1 MTEQATQSPLP
12 FPPFMLRLC
21 DPKTS
26 GPSIRLTLFPPS
38 TIRLEPPA
46 RHSKIRIL
54 NSLASILLWA
64 LCAGLLCFS
73 DCDWTLASLT
83 FPDRQRTHFFPADLV
98 AHSDQTINWNP
109 ELYNTIVVICQ
120 PQHLQD
126 TARVLRDFAQRKRI
140 ITSQSHQRILSTWK
154 GCANPGSVFKRTT
167 HLNCFRFLDENNIDP
182 FFHDHFRRASI
193 SV

>member
-1 MTEQATQSPLP
+1 MISSEKTKTKEETKHIEIVDWKISKDLIWRYHQRRLFDDRTGNPKPSS

-98 AHSDQTINWNP
+98 AHPDPDPGPDQTINLTPN
-109 ELYNTIVVICQ
+109 YNTAHST
-120 PQHLQD
+120 QHHNHTQ
-126 TARVLRDFAQRKRI
+126 
-140 ITSQSHQRILSTWK
+140 
-154 GCANPGSVFKRTT
+154 GSSGSGSGNF
-167 HLNCFRFLDENNIDP
+167 
-182 FFHDHFRRASI
+182 
-193 SV
+193 